1 MERAAIEMTE
11 ERCESEATHRVRG
24 RAVEEESK
32 GTEERCESEATH
44 RVSGRAVEEEVRRI
58 EIGNSERLAV
68 RKIAE
73 KKMIEGTNETKL
85 AVSRK
90 DRGDRR
96 GRGP

>member
-58 EIGNSERLAV
+58 EIGNCQRSDLLLG
-68 RKIAE
+68 KSP
-73 KKMIEGTNETKL
+73 K
-85 AVSRK
+85 
-90 DRGDRR
+90 RR
-96 GRGP
+96 